1 MKGKNAFTEQEIE
14 ELREL
19 IRKRV
24 KADSSMQK
32 RIRDKM
38 RAIGFYGRDDFGI
51 VDMTVE
57 KFDKLIADER
67 IIVKDE
73 ISDNEV

>member
-14 ELREL
+14 ALREL
-19 IRKRV
+19 IRQRV
-24 KADSSMQK
+24 KADSSKQK

-51 VDMTVE
+51 VDMTE
-57 KFDKLIADER
+57 
-67 IIVKDE
+67 
-73 ISDNEV
+73 SDLDMLLYAAGKWKNQKNK

>member
-1 MKGKNAFTEQEIE
+1 MKGKNVFTKQEIE

-19 IRKRV
+19 IRQRV
-24 KADSSMQK
+24 KADRNAQK

-51 VDMTVE
+51 VDMTE
-57 KFDKLIADER
+57 SDLDMLLESGR
-67 IIVKDE
+67 IKKIK
-73 ISDNEV
+73 

>member
-19 IRKRV
+19 IRQRV

-51 VDMTVE
+51 VDMTE
-57 KFDKLIADER
+57 SDLDMLLESGR
-67 IIVKDE
+67 IKK
-73 ISDNEV
+73 NK